1 MNLKLRIIK
10 DQRFKT
16 SRMKTI
22 ETPIQKLAI
31 IQSEIFSDR
40 RGSFQKIFHAQLF
53 NELAIDFD
61 IKEFYYS
68 ISHKNVIRGLHFQV
82 PPHDHAKL
90 VFVSQGEI
98 MDVVVDLRKDSATFG
113 KHFSI
118 RLNNQDGN
126 SLFIP
131 SGFAHG
137 FLALTDNT
145 IVNYLQTSHYHKES
159 DSGILYSS
167 IDFDWG
173 VKNPIVSERDLSF
186 ISFEQFKT
194 PF

>member
-1 MNLKLRIIK
+1 
-10 DQRFKT
+10 
-16 SRMKTI
+16 MKTI
-22 ETPIQKLAI
+22 ETPLKDLTI
-31 IQSEIFSDR
+31 IQSDIFSDS
-40 RGSFQKIFHAQLF
+40 RGDFQKIFQTQLF
-53 NELAIDFD
+53 KDFSMDFD

-68 ISHKNVIRGLHFQV
+68 ISHKNVIRGLHFQT
-82 PPHDHAKL
+82 PPHDHTKL

-98 MDVVVDLRKDSATFG
+98 LDVVIDLRKDSATFG
-113 KHFSI
+113 KLFSI
-118 RLNNQDGN
+118 RLNNLDGN

-145 IVNYLQTSHYHKES
+145 IVNYMQTSQYHKES

-167 IDFDWG
+167 IDFEWG
-173 VKNPIVSERDLSF
+173 IKNPIVSERDLSF
-186 ISFEQFKT
+186 VSFDQFKT

>member
-1 MNLKLRIIK
+1 MKSIK
-10 DQRFKT
+10 
-16 SRMKTI
+16 
-22 ETPIQKLAI
+22 TPLQDLLI
-31 IQSEIFSDR
+31 IQSDVFSDS
-40 RGSFQKIFHAQLF
+40 RGSFQKIFNSQLYKD
-53 NELAIDFD
+53 LTLDFD
-61 IKEFYYS
+61 LKEFYYS
-68 ISHKNVIRGLHFQV
+68 ISHKNVIRGLHFQI
-82 PPHDHAKL
+82 PPHDHTKM

-98 MDVVVDLRKDSATFG
+98 LDVVIDLRKNSETFG
-113 KHFSI
+113 KLFST
-118 RLNNQDGN
+118 RLNSSDGN

-145 IVNYLQTSHYHKES
+145 IVNYMQTSQYHKES

-173 VKNPIVSERDLSF
+173 VSNPIVSERDLSF
-186 ISFEQFKT
+186 VSFDQFKT

>member
-1 MNLKLRIIK
+1 MKSIK
-10 DQRFKT
+10 
-16 SRMKTI
+16 
-22 ETPIQKLAI
+22 TPLQDLLI
-31 IQSEIFSDR
+31 IQSDVFSDS
-40 RGSFQKIFHAQLF
+40 RGSFQKIFNSQLY
-53 NELAIDFD
+53 NDLSLDFD
-61 IKEFYYS
+61 LKEFYYS
-68 ISHKNVIRGLHFQV
+68 ISHKNVIRGLHFQI
-82 PPHDHAKL
+82 PPHDHTKM

-98 MDVVVDLRKDSATFG
+98 LDVVVDLRKNSATFG
-113 KHFSI
+113 KLFST
-118 RLNNQDGN
+118 RLNSLVGN

-145 IVNYLQTSHYHKES
+145 IVNYMQTSQYHKES

-173 VKNPIVSERDLSF
+173 VSNPIVSERDLSF
-186 ISFEQFKT
+186 VSFDQFKT